1 MGHFFAKKIEHVLI
15 DHFFR
20 PKMRHDVERYVL
32 HCATCHKAKSFL
44 TLIVYTLLYLFLALL
59 VKIFQWTLFLVY
71 LKQRGGG
78 TPFLLLLID
87 LTR

>member
-44 TLIVYTLLYLFLALL
+44 TLIVYTLYLFLALL